1 LSSSPIPALPPPDPK
16 ALDII
21 TSYLL
26 VSPPLP
32 PVSMFLLPSFSFSA
46 ATESIIDPATAQA
59 RVGARVLVA
68 FGDEDVFTGVK
79 KYRRWGE
86 KMKKELGTERFV
98 SVELGG
104 VGHFWGDEGLQEV
117 GTVVETWLA

>member
-1 LSSSPIPALPPPDPK
+1 
-16 ALDII
+16 
-21 TSYLL
+21 
-26 VSPPLP
+26 
-32 PVSMFLLPSFSFSA
+32 MFLLPSFSFSA

-86 KMKKELGTERFV
+86 KMKKELGSF
-98 SVELGG
+98 LGG
-104 VGHFWGDEGLQEV
+104 RGAAGSWDCSGDMVGIDMMR
-117 GTVVETWLA
+117 GTRRCGVLA

>member
-1 LSSSPIPALPPPDPK
+1 
-16 ALDII
+16 
-21 TSYLL
+21 
-26 VSPPLP
+26 
-32 PVSMFLLPSFSFSA
+32 MFLLPSFSFSA

-59 RVGARVLVA
+59 RAGARVLVA